1 MSRSNKEAR
10 LTHSGKTVATGHG
23 GMKRN
28 RVAADINDRD
38 PREPRLPNERRMDP
52 FTRASQ
58 ELMRR
63 PRAWYGETTGR
74 WHATRDLDQ
83 DRTDQAME
91 DTQGQIQEDA
101 QEQINQRTRSSIQG
115 REGGSLGGG
124 GGFSGGGGGGYTSP
138 FSFGGGGGGR
148 RRGVVK
154 VIDIK

>member
-28 RVAADINDRD
+28 RVAKDINDRD
-38 PREPRLPNERRMDP
+38 PREPRAPNERRMDP

-58 ELMRR
+58 ELMRGG
-63 PRAWYGETTGR
+63 PRAWRGETTGR
-74 WHATRDLDQ
+74 WHATRDLDK

-101 QEQINQRTRSSIQG
+101 QEQINQRTRGSIQG
-115 REGGSLGGG
+115 GGREGYS
-124 GGFSGGGGGGYTSP
+124 GGFSGGGGYTSP

-148 RRGVVK
+148 RRGVVT
-154 VIDIK
+154 VTDIK